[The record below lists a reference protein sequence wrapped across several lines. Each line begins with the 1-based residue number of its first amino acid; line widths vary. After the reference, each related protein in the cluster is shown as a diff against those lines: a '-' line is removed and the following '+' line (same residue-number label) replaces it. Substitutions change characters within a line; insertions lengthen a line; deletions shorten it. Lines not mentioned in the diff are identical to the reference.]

1 MLEAPA
7 GEREQ
12 DMTVTYSSFL
22 KLDELLSLQQHD
34 SQGAG
39 APEHDEL
46 LFIIVHQVY
55 ELWFKQILHELDY
68 LSRKL
73 EDGDAPRSQHTLK
86 RILTILKIMVAQLD
100 ILETMTPTEF
110 LAFRDHLESGS
121 GFESYQF
128 RELEFALGYKRP
140 GPLER
145 YEQGSPEW
153 QRLEARYVAPSIWD
167 CLLSYLARAGYEI
180 PVEILERDFTQ
191 PMFTSEEVQA
201 ILIEIYRND
210 PAATV
215 LCERFTDLDEGIQEW
230 RYRHVKMVERTI
242 GTKRGTGGSAGA
254 EYLKTTLFKPL
265 FPDLWAIRTEL

>member
-1 MLEAPA
+1 
-7 GEREQ
+7 
-12 DMTVTYSSFL
+12 MTVTYSSFL
-22 KLDELLSLQQHD
+22 RLDELLSLQQHD

-73 EDGDAPRSQHTLK
+73 QDGDAPRSQHTLK

-121 GFESYQF
+121 GFDSYQF
-128 RELEFALGYKRP
+128 RELEFTLGYKRP

-153 QRLEARYVAPSIWD
+153 QRLEARYAAPSIWD
-167 CLLSYLARAGYEI
+167 GLLSYLARSGYEI

-201 ILIEIYRND
+201 VLIEIYRND

-242 GTKRGTGGSAGA
+242 GTKRGTGGSAGV

>member
-1 MLEAPA
+1 MA
-7 GEREQ
+7 
-12 DMTVTYSSFL
+12 VTYSSFL
-22 KLDELLSLQQHD
+22 RLDELLSLQQQGSHD
-34 SQGAG
+34 A
-39 APEHDEL
+39 ADPEHDEL

-73 EDGDAPRSQHTLK
+73 EDGDATRSQHTLK

-121 GFESYQF
+121 GFQSYQF

-140 GPLER
+140 EPLER
-145 YEQGSPEW
+145 YEQGSREW
-153 QRLEARYVAPSIWD
+153 QRLDARYAAPSMWD
-167 CLLSYLARAGYEI
+167 GLLSYLARAGYEI

-191 PMFTSEEVQA
+191 PTAASEEVQA

-210 PAATV
+210 PAVTV

-254 EYLKTTLFKPL
+254 EYLMTTLFKPL

>member
-1 MLEAPA
+1 MSVP
-7 GEREQ
+7 
-12 DMTVTYSSFL
+12 YSSFL
-22 KLDELLSLQQHD
+22 KLDELLSLHQHD
-34 SQGAG
+34 SSGG
-39 APEHDEL
+39 REPEHDEL

-68 LSRKL
+68 LARKL
-73 EDGDAPRSQHTLK
+73 DDGDAPRSQHTLK
-86 RILTILKIMVAQLD
+86 RVLTILKIMVAQLD

-110 LAFRDHLESGS
+110 LAFRDHLESSS
-121 GFESYQF
+121 GFQSCQF

-140 GPLER
+140 GPFEH
-145 YEQGSPEW
+145 YEKGSSEW
-153 QRLEARYVAPSIWD
+153 QRLEARYAAPSMWD
-167 CLLSYLARAGYEI
+167 GLLSYLARAGYEI

-191 PMFTSEEVQA
+191 PTAASEEVQA

-210 PAATV
+210 PATTV

-254 EYLKTTLFKPL
+254 EYLRTTLFKPF
-265 FPDLWAIRTEL
+265 FPDLWAIRAEL